1 MGNNKRIIIVSRQA
15 TFSEVGVCESTVCAH
30 KVSEKPVVPCT
41 FNGKIT
47 EDKIKY
53 LQHLVTCKHNLLYK
67 EIYMQK

>member
-1 MGNNKRIIIVSRQA
+1 MGVSKD
-15 TFSEVGVCESTVCAH
+15 TVCAD
-30 KVSEKPVVPCT
+30 KVSETVDPCT

-67 EIYMQK
+67 EIYMQT

>member
-1 MGNNKRIIIVSRQA
+1 MINEQQLFQVTNTYTQ
-15 TFSEVGVCESTVCAH
+15 VGGRKYTLCAFTVT
-30 KVSEKPVVPCT
+30 PDVPCT